1 MNGTGHL
8 TGPGAALP
16 ALSRR
21 VVAIVLPELMCELAS
36 AALSVP
42 VASPGNERGRGRS
55 PEPPRARALPPLGV
69 LLVNEQRAREEAAD
83 DTSERAPRATAV
95 LAAVNGAAKK
105 FGVRVGQTV
114 TEAHAFVTQLV
125 VKEVTRDQ
133 LQARLGEIAEVAL
146 GFGPTIALEAPDT
159 VWVDVTGASHL
170 AGGEE
175 ALALELGARV
185 RALGH
190 TVKVAVSEGPRL
202 AQAFARWGQAS
213 CEGTLVVPSAETAA
227 RVASLPVRALP
238 IDAERAAWLVR
249 LGVLTVGGLAS
260 LPRAATASRLGD
272 DAARVLDLAAGKDET
287 PLVAYVPPAIPHEET
302 TWDEPADGVSPLLFV
317 LRGLVSRLSAR
328 LEGRGEAVQALE
340 LVVLHDAAVA
350 RHQGASARTSLHFE
364 LAAPLWRA
372 EELFRVIASRL
383 GRVPL
388 VAPTVGLRLEARA
401 ITRALALQLSLS
413 RHASGLGGSSVR
425 GPETLPVL
433 VAELLAD
440 LGKDKV
446 GTLELESS
454 HRPERK
460 SRLVPLTPRSL
471 ATGASKKPRSAPE
484 NREARCDAPAATARR
499 APPTRLLPRAVPL
512 DGRLRP
518 GVTLSIEHRLYS
530 VERITFEHRLDSVEW
545 WTSEPVSRDYARVW
559 LQGASGGLEAIV
571 YVDRNTG
578 ARMLQAICD

>member
-1 MNGTGHL
+1 VSGEHVTGSDAE
-8 TGPGAALP
+8 PG
-16 ALSRR
+16 RR
-21 VVAIVLPELMCELAS
+21 VVAIVLPDLMCELAS
-36 AALSVP
+36 VALAVP
-42 VASPGNERGRGRS
+42 VSSPGGERRRGA
-55 PEPPRARALPPLGV
+55 EALRARVLPPLGV
-69 LLVNEQRAREEAAD
+69 LLVSEPPVKEAG
-83 DTSERAPRATAV
+83 EVGAPAPVARATAV
-95 LAAVNGAAKK
+95 LAAVNGAAEK

-125 VKEVTRDQ
+125 IKEVTRDQ
-133 LQARLGEIAEVAL
+133 VQARLGEIAEVAL

-159 VWVDVTGASHL
+159 VWVDVTGAAHL

-190 TVKVAVSEGPRL
+190 VVKVAVADGPLL
-202 AQAFARWGQAS
+202 AQAFARWGKTS
-213 CEGTLVVPSAETAA
+213 REGTLVVPPAETAA

-238 IDAERAAWLVR
+238 IDAERASWLVR
-249 LGVLTVGGLAS
+249 LGVLTVGGLAA
-260 LPRAATASRLGD
+260 LPRAATAARLGD
-272 DAARVLDLAAGKDET
+272 DASRVLELAMGKDDT

-317 LRGLVSRLSAR
+317 LRGLVSRLGAR

-340 LVVLHDAAVA
+340 LVVLHDAAMA
-350 RHQGASARTSLHFE
+350 RHQGVSAKTAFHFE

-383 GRVPL
+383 GRAEL
-388 VAPTVGLRLEARA
+388 RAPAVGLRLEARA
-401 ITRALALQLSLS
+401 ITRALGLQLSLS
-413 RHASGLGGSSVR
+413 RHASGLGGNAAR

-433 VAELLAD
+433 VAELLTD

-446 GTLELESS
+446 GTLQLESS

-471 ATGASKKPRSAPE
+471 AAGASKKPRRTLEGQPGEPPTPSV
-484 NREARCDAPAATARR
+484 RR
-499 APPTRLLPRAVPL
+499 ATPTRMLPRAVPL
-512 DGRLRP
+512 DGPLRV
-518 GVTLSIEHRLYS
+518 GGTLSIDHRLYS
-530 VERITFEHRLDSVEW
+530 VERLAFEQRLDAVEW
-545 WTSEPVSRDYARVW
+545 WTGEPVSRDYVRVW
-559 LQGASGGLEAIV
+559 LQGGSGGIEAIA

-578 ARMLQAICD
+578 ARMLQGIVD